1 MLNAPLLIQGFPG
14 KPSEALRCS
23 ASGRQLYPRV
33 NRRERLLIPPRR
45 GAVLRTRSVLTPAAL
60 DAPSGVHNLK
70 GRAARL
76 MLRQSVVNIF
86 ASFYRS
92 SVGKKMIVAVTGVIL
107 ILFVIGHLLGN
118 LQIFLGPD
126 WINGYSQHLRDLG
139 PLLWAIRLF
148 LLTAVVVHIYVT
160 IQLAIENRRARPEAY
175 VDREY
180 VKATFASRHM
190 LMSGLIVL
198 AFIVYHIAHFT
209 VRVTD
214 PRFGLLKA
222 DPLGH
227 YDVYSMMVYGFQN
240 YYVSAFYVLGLFLL
254 ALHLSHGSSSFFQSL
269 GFNDKKLTPR
279 LALGGRIFAWLLFVS
294 YTSIPIAILLGM
306 VKPAQQL

>member
-1 MLNAPLLIQGFPG
+1 
-14 KPSEALRCS
+14 
-23 ASGRQLYPRV
+23 
-33 NRRERLLIPPRR
+33 
-45 GAVLRTRSVLTPAAL
+45 
-60 DAPSGVHNLK
+60 
-70 GRAARL
+70 
-76 MLRQSVVNIF
+76 
-86 ASFYRS
+86 
-92 SVGKKMIVAVTGVIL
+92 MIVAVTGIIL

-126 WINGYSQHLRDLG
+126 WVNGYAQHLRDLG
-139 PLLWAIRLF
+139 PLLWVIRLF
-148 LLTAVVVHIYVT
+148 LLAAVVVHIYVT
-160 IQLAIENRRARPEAY
+160 IQLAIENRRARPQAY

-190 LMSGLIVL
+190 VMSGLIVL

-227 YDVYSMMVYGFQN
+227 YDVYSMMIIGFSHPL
-240 YYVSAFYVLGLFLL
+240 VSTFYIFSMFLL

-269 GFNDKKLTPR
+269 GLNSQKLAPR
-279 LALGGRIFAWLLFVS
+279 LAWAGRLFAWLLFVGYS
-294 YTSIPIAILLGM
+294 SIPAAVLLGW
-306 VKPAQQL
+306 VKLRTHS